1 MTATDISAPGLDHTT
16 IWIVI
21 IGMAVGSF
29 ALRFVFIGL
38 IGDRPLPPW
47 LLRHLRYT
55 AVAILPALVVP
66 LVIWPTA
73 TDGQPDLARLAAALA
88 TVAVGMLTKNVIAAM
103 LAGAG
108 TLFALLNLLV

>member
-1 MTATDISAPGLDHTT
+1 MNPSGFDTTT

-21 IGMAVGSF
+21 IGMALGSF
-29 ALRFVFIGL
+29 ALRFVFIG
-38 IGDRPLPPW
+38 IVGDRPLPPW

-73 TDGQPDLARLAAALA
+73 TGGQPDLPRLLAALA
-88 TVAVGMLTKNVIAAM
+88 TVAVGMITKNVIAAM

-108 TLFALLNLLV
+108 TLFGLLYLLV

>member
-1 MTATDISAPGLDHTT
+1 MSPSGFDHTT

-21 IGMAVGSF
+21 IGMALGSF

-38 IGDRPLPPW
+38 IGNRPLPAW

-55 AVAILPALVVP
+55 AVAILPALVLP
-66 LVIWPTA
+66 LVIWPAA
-73 TDGQPDLARLAAALA
+73 TGGQPDAPRLVAALA
-88 TVAVGMLTKNVIAAM
+88 TVAVGMATRNVIAAM

-108 TLFALLNLLV
+108 TLYGLLYLLV

>member
-1 MTATDISAPGLDHTT
+1 MNPSGFDTTT

-21 IGMAVGSF
+21 IGMALGSF
-29 ALRFVFIGL
+29 ALRFVFIG
-38 IGDRPLPPW
+38 IVGDRPLPPW

-73 TDGQPDLARLAAALA
+73 TGGQPDLPRLLAALA
-88 TVAVGMLTKNVIAAM
+88 TVVVGMITKNVIAAM

-108 TLFALLNLLV
+108 TLFGLLYLLV